1 MNKLFKIFTISST
14 ALLSIVSLTQAT
26 PTLADTVTDP
36 LVSSS
41 TGTLNIT
48 DGAVKLSQ
56 ISDLNFGD
64 VPYTNST
71 IHQPLSKNA
80 ANNKDAK
87 VVINDTTAAQKGW
100 AITAHTEDD
109 TATLTIN
116 GKTIS
121 PKTDVTV
128 FDKATDVQD
137 APYGDQ
143 TIAINPETTSIDLT
157 NTQARASVLKR
168 AGKIKVGVTWTLSP
182 VTTKAAN
189 FNS

>member
-1 MNKLFKIFTISST
+1 MNKLIQIFTISST
-14 ALLSIVSLTQAT
+14 TLLGIASLAQAT
-26 PTLADTVTDP
+26 PTHADTVDP

-48 DGAVKLSQ
+48 DGSVKLSQ

-64 VPYTNST
+64 VQYNNST
-71 IHQPLSKNA
+71 IHQLLSKNA

-87 VVINDTTAAQKGW
+87 VVVNDTTAAQKDW
-100 AITAHTEDD
+100 SITAHTEDD

-116 GKTIS
+116 GKTVS

-128 FDKATDVQD
+128 FDKATDIPS
-137 APYGDQ
+137 ASYGEQ
-143 TIAINPETTSIDLT
+143 TIAIDPETTSIDLT
-157 NTQARASVLKR
+157 NTQAKASVLNH